1 MAKTFRPYTLD
12 QQLLLPPDLR
22 AWVPEGHLALYVSD
36 VVDALDLSAILRVY
50 ATADPRGGVPY
61 HPAMLVKL
69 LIYAY
74 CTGMPS
80 SRRIERA
87 THEDVPMRVLA
98 GDQHPDHD
106 TIAAFRKQH
115 LTALSKL
122 FVQVLQLC
130 ERAGLVK
137 LGHVALDGTKV
148 QANAS
153 KHKAMSYERMTATE
167 QRLEAEVTALLT
179 QAAARDA
186 SEDQQYGPGRR
197 GDELPAELARRESR
211 LVKIR
216 EAKASLEAEAREWA
230 AAAAVEARAKLVERE
245 RQIEATGKRPGG
257 RPPAV
262 PDPETAVPDARAQ
275 RNFTDPESR
284 IMRDGATKGF
294 VQAYNAQIVVD
305 SHAQVIVATGVTQAA
320 NDVQHLVPML
330 EQVQANTGRWPTA
343 ASADAGYYS
352 ETNVTADALA
362 AVDLYIPPDKQSHGR
377 RSVAAVKGDVP
388 VPTGDAARDA
398 ASSNDHDSLP
408 PPTTTTTS
416 SSSSPPA
423 PAAPA
428 PPAGSG
434 ARAETM
440 EARPPSVREQMRAK
454 LRTMEGEALYKMRK
468 AIVEPVFGQTKER
481 RGFRR
486 FALRG
491 LRNVEAEWDLICL
504 THNVLKLFRAGGR
517 LQPA

>member
-1 MAKTFRPYTLD
+1 LYCNAMAKTFRPYTLD

-22 AWVPEGHLALYVSD
+22 TWVPEGHLALYVSD
-36 VVDALDLSAILRVY
+36 VVDALDLSTILRVY

-69 LIYAY
+69 LLYAY

-87 THEDVPMRVLA
+87 TYEDVPMRVLA

-115 LTALSKL
+115 LTALSAL

-153 KHKAMSYERMTATE
+153 KHKAMSYERMTETE
-167 QRLEAEVTALLT
+167 QHLAAEVAALLA

-216 EAKASLEAEAREWA
+216 EAKASLEADARERA
-230 AAAAVEARAKLVERE
+230 AAAAVEVRAQLVARA
-245 RQIEATGKRPGG
+245 RQTEETGKRPSG

-262 PDPETAVPDARAQ
+262 PDPETAVPEARAQ

-294 VQAYNAQIVVD
+294 VQAYNAQAVVD
-305 SHAQVIVATGVTQAA
+305 SHTQVIVATGVTQAA
-320 NDVQHLVPML
+320 NDVQQLVPML
-330 EQVQANTGRWPTA
+330 EQVQANTGRWPTV

-352 ETNVTADALA
+352 EANVTAAALA

-377 RSVAAVKGDVP
+377 SAAP
-388 VPTGDAARDA
+388 
-398 ASSNDHDSLP
+398 SNDHDSLP
-408 PPTTTTTS
+408 PPPP
-416 SSSSPPA
+416 SSSSPSPSP
-423 PAAPA
+423 PAAHT
-428 PPAGSG
+428 AGSV
-434 ARAETM
+434 AIAETRD
-440 EARPPSVREQMRAK
+440 ARPPSVREQMRAK
-454 LRTMEGEALYKMRK
+454 LRTMEGQALYKMRK

-491 LRNVEAEWDLICL
+491 LRNVAAEWDLICL

>member
-1 MAKTFRPYTLD
+1 MAKTFRPYSLD

-50 ATADPRGGVPY
+50 AAADPRGGVPY

-69 LIYAY
+69 LVYAY
-74 CTGMPS
+74 CTGTPS

-87 THEDVPMRVLA
+87 TYEDVPMRVLA

-106 TIAAFRKQH
+106 TIAAFRQQH
-115 LTALSKL
+115 LAALSGL

-153 KHKAMSYERMTATE
+153 KHKAMSYGRMTETE
-167 QRLEAEVTALLT
+167 QRLEIEVTALLA

-186 SEDQQYGPGRR
+186 SEDQQCGPGRR

-216 EAKASLEAEAREWA
+216 VAKASLEADARERA
-230 AAAAVEARAKLVERE
+230 EQDIVVAQAKLVERD
-245 RQIEATGKRPGG
+245 RQTEARG
-257 RPPAV
+257 RQPSRRSPAV
-262 PDPETAVPDARAQ
+262 PDSATAVPEARAQ

-284 IMRDGATKGF
+284 IMRDGATKSF
-294 VQAYNAQIVVD
+294 VQAYNAQVAVD

-320 NDVQHLVPML
+320 NDMQQLVPML

-352 ETNVTADALA
+352 EANVTAAALV

-377 RSVAAVKGDVP
+377 SAATLAAR
-388 VPTGDAARDA
+388 VPT
-398 ASSNDHDSLP
+398 
-408 PPTTTTTS
+408 PTTA
-416 SSSSPPA
+416 PPA
-423 PAAPA
+423 PAG
-428 PPAGSG
+428 PPEVSG
-434 ARAETM
+434 AP
-440 EARPPSVREQMRAK
+440 PPSVRERMREMV
-454 LRTMEGEALYKMRK
+454 RTKDGQALYKMRK

-491 LRNVEAEWDLICL
+491 LCNVRAEWDLICL

-517 LQPA
+517 LRPA

>member
-1 MAKTFRPYTLD
+1 MAKTFRPYSLD

-50 ATADPRGGVPY
+50 AAADPRGGVPY

-69 LIYAY
+69 LVYAY
-74 CTGMPS
+74 CTGTPS

-87 THEDVPMRVLA
+87 TYEDVPMRVLA

-106 TIAAFRKQH
+106 TIAAFRQQH
-115 LTALSKL
+115 LAALSGL

-153 KHKAMSYERMTATE
+153 KHKAMSYGRMTETE
-167 QRLEAEVTALLT
+167 QRLEAEVTALLVE
-179 QAAARDA
+179 AAARDA
-186 SEDQQYGPGRR
+186 SEDQQYGTGRR

-216 EAKASLEAEAREWA
+216 AAKASLEADARERA
-230 AAAAVEARAKLVERE
+230 ERDAVVARAKQFERA
-245 RQIEATGKRPGG
+245 RQSEATGKQPGSGG
-257 RPPAV
+257 RPAAV
-262 PDPETAVPDARAQ
+262 PDPATAVPEARAQ

-284 IMRDGATKGF
+284 IMRDGTTQSF
-294 VQAYNAQIVVD
+294 VQAYNAQAAVD

-320 NDVQHLVPML
+320 NDMRELVPML
-330 EQVQANTGRWPTA
+330 EQVQANTGRWPTVV
-343 ASADAGYYS
+343 SADAGYYS
-352 ETNVTADALA
+352 EANVTAAALA
-362 AVDLYIPPDKQSHGR
+362 AVDLYIPPDKQRHGQ
-377 RSVAAVKGDVP
+377 SAATLAAG
-388 VPTGDAARDA
+388 VPT
-398 ASSNDHDSLP
+398 
-408 PPTTTTTS
+408 PTTT
-416 SSSSPPA
+416 PPA
-423 PAAPA
+423 AAAPA
-428 PPAGSG
+428 EVSG
-434 ARAETM
+434 AP
-440 EARPPSVREQMRAK
+440 PPSARERMRAK
-454 LRTMEGEALYKMRK
+454 VRTKEGQALYKMRK

-491 LRNVEAEWDLICL
+491 LSKVRSEWDLICL

-517 LQPA
+517 LRPA

>member
-36 VVDALDLSAILRVY
+36 VVDVLDLSAILRVY
-50 ATADPRGGVPY
+50 AVADPRGGVPY

-87 THEDVPMRVLA
+87 TYEDVPMRVLA

-153 KHKAMSYERMTATE
+153 KHKAMSYERMTETE
-167 QRLEAEVTALLT
+167 QRLEAEVTTLLT
-179 QAAARDA
+179 EAAARDA
-186 SEDQQYGPGRR
+186 NEDQQYGPGRR

-216 EAKASLEAEAREWA
+216 AAKASLEAEARERA
-230 AAAAVEARAKLVERE
+230 EQDAVVPRAKLAERK
-245 RQIEATGKRPGG
+245 RQSEATGRQPSR
-257 RPPAV
+257 RPPAA
-262 PDPETAVPDARAQ
+262 PDPETAVPAARAQ

-294 VQAYNAQIVVD
+294 VQAYNAQAAVD

-320 NDVQHLVPML
+320 NDVQQLVPML
-330 EQVQANTGRWPTA
+330 EQVQANTGRWPA
-343 ASADAGYYS
+343 VASADAGYYS
-352 ETNVTADALA
+352 EANVTAAALA

-377 RSVAAVKGDVP
+377 AAATLNVVVP
-388 VPTGDAARDA
+388 APTCDA
-398 ASSNDHDSLP
+398 ASSNGLASP
-408 PPTTTTTS
+408 PPPAPP
-416 SSSSPPA
+416 SSSSPP
-423 PAAPA
+423 PA
-428 PPAGSG
+428 PGSG
-434 ARAETM
+434 ATAEAM
-440 EARPPSVREQMRAK
+440 EARPPSAREQMRAK
-454 LRTMEGEALYKMRK
+454 LRTMEGQALYKMRK

-491 LRNVEAEWDLICL
+491 LCNVRSEWDLICL

-517 LQPA
+517 LKPA